1 VSKPKTAFFGGA
13 SPQGGAR
20 RQWRRSKPKT
30 TLFGV
35 AIFTP
40 DTTVQ
45 A

>member
-1 VSKPKTAFFGGA
+1 MRAAAGSVSKPKTAF
-13 SPQGGAR
+13 
-20 RQWRRSKPKT
+20 
-30 TLFGV
+30 FGV